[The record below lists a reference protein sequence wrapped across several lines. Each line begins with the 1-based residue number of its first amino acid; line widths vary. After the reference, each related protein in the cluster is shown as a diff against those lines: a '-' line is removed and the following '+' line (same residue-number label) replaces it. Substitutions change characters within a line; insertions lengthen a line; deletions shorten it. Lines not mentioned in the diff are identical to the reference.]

1 MSVNGYDLQRALP
14 ECATVLSLAFLV
26 IQSALDALC
35 HSGEPGLALTSYP
48 NYKIKALHLLRSIGC
63 FSLISLTIVT
73 KSQQCTEKNVV
84 GSLADVPPTSLVY
97 FYSMI
102 LAMTIAVIDSTRW
115 RTILTRHLNVVL
127 LVTWMVYGFRDLFP
141 LATWT
146 KTPLDMC
153 KGRFLWLEIAI
164 LTVVA
169 VLIPI
174 LAPQEYIP
182 VDPKHPMPKPN
193 PEQTA
198 SIFSLSMFFFLD
210 PVVFEAY
217 GVPHLPYERLP
228 PLADTDSIQNLKTAH
243 FRHVDPFS
251 GATSRGIF
259 LNLVKTFRY
268 EVVVLWFLSATSAVI
283 LLAEPVAVN
292 RLLRFVEQGEATAMM
307 RPWFWIMILF
317 LSTFL
322 DSVFTEWY
330 LRLSLRTFVRL
341 EALLTQLVFEHAL
354 RIRVKSETPRL
365 SSSAPDDSEHRASSN
380 LAGKITNLVTTD
392 LSVISD
398 ARNCIVLLSEIP
410 ILLSLYAVFL
420 YTILGWSAFVGI
432 GFTIALAPAP
442 IYVSR
447 IIRKYQEL
455 RMKKTDAR
463 VHVLTDIVNILR
475 MIKFFGWEKRM
486 LWKISEAREEELRLL
501 EKRQYANLVGT
512 VLKYIVISS
521 LHRLFLS
528 PTYPSFSIPV
538 MAMGATALAAKISL
552 DRFTGFLRD
561 TELLDSFEK
570 LPPSNQVQLDGQN
583 APPESVLEIGFSR
596 ASFSWSKE
604 SDGSS
609 TPSRRF
615 ILSIDDKIFFKSNC
629 LNLITGP
636 TGSGKTSLLLALLGE
651 MSFIRS
657 GPDSFYHL
665 PREGGVAYAAQESWV
680 QNETIKNNI
689 LFASPYDEAR
699 YQQVIHACGL
709 QRDLDSLEAG
719 DDTEV
724 GEKGLTLSG
733 GQKARL
739 TLARAVYSSAK
750 ILLLDDMLAALDVHT
765 SKWVV
770 EKCLASDLLKDR
782 TVIIVTHNVRLV
794 EPLATV
800 VVTMKD
806 GQVQDIRHH
815 LPVPTPAL
823 HETLRDNYWQELTNE
838 SDSKREREHDG
849 KLIVPEE
856 IEEGHI
862 SGNSGEALVPTI
874 MVASLI
880 SLNLRTVKLYT
891 SATGGQHAFLFFT
904 VLLAMMF
911 LTQLISVVQTWFL
924 GYWSS
929 QYELPGKVNVVFYL
943 SIYVI
948 LLSTIIIVNGGTTA
962 IYIWGAIRGSRRIH
976 EQLAQAILGTTIRW
990 LDHTPTSRIT
1000 TRFTQD
1006 INAID
1011 TSIPEWTRFFLDQSL
1026 KLVLKLT
1033 AIVVLTPLFF
1043 IPGVLAVALGYTC
1056 ARIYLKSQMSVRRE
1070 MLVAKAPVLGHFGA
1084 TMAGLTSIR
1093 AYGAQDMVIERLS
1106 TRIDKY
1112 SRSARVFY
1120 NLQRW
1125 MALRMHV
1132 ISALFIGFLAWYL
1145 VYIQRASASDT
1156 GFSLNMG
1163 ATFTGAIFGWIIN
1176 MNMLEGHSNS
1186 LERVASYLHI
1196 EQEPKPTIQGQP
1208 PAYWP
1213 ATGEL
1218 HVDNLC
1224 ARYSPDG
1231 PEILHNLSFNIKS
1244 GERVGVVG
1252 RTGSGKST
1260 LALSLLRCIPATGEV
1275 TYDSILTSSL
1285 NLDSL
1290 RSNIT
1295 IIPQVPE
1302 LISGTL
1308 RQNLD
1313 PFEEA
1318 DDLTLIEALRAAG
1331 LDAAQESIAA
1341 DENKLSLDTPISGS
1355 GSNLS
1360 VGQRQIV
1367 ALARAL
1373 VQKNKLLILD
1383 EGKAYLLISQHGE
1396 TLTKTVDYKTDNIIQ
1411 TALRQQLGR
1420 DVTLITIAHRLQ
1432 TIIDYDK
1439 IMVLDAGNIV
1449 EFGAPSELL
1458 NREHG
1463 RFRALVQESNDER
1476 ALQTLAEAGVP

>member
-35 HSGEPGLALTSYP
+35 HSGEPGLALTSSP
-48 NYKIKALHLLRSIGC
+48 NYEIKALHLLRSIGC
-63 FSLISLTIVT
+63 FSLISLAIIT

-84 GSLADVPPTSLVY
+84 GSLGDVPPTSLVY

-102 LAMTIAVIDSTRW
+102 LAMTLAVIDSTRW

-153 KGRFLWLEIAI
+153 KGRVLWLEIAI

-243 FRHVDPFS
+243 FRHVDPFT

-259 LNLVKTFRY
+259 LNLVKAFRY

-354 RIRVKSETPRL
+354 RIRVKSETPSL
-365 SSSAPDDSEHRASSN
+365 SSSAPEDNEHRASSN

-463 VHVLTDIVNILR
+463 VHVLTDIINILR

-512 VLKYIVISS
+512 VLN
-521 LHRLFLS
+521 
-528 PTYPSFSIPV
+528 FSIPTLIMKQALSSSTV
-538 MAMGATALAAKISL
+538 FSSLVIFENLQRYINATFMYWTRALAAKVSL

-604 SDGSS
+604 SNGSS

-615 ILSIDDKIFFKSNC
+615 ILSIDDKLFFKRNC

-699 YQQVIHACGL
+699 YQQVIYACGL

-794 EPLATV
+794 EPLASL

-806 GQVQDIRHH
+806 GQVQDIRHR
-815 LPVPTPAL
+815 LPIPNQDL
-823 HETLRDNYWQELTNE
+823 HETLSVNQELTNE
-838 SDSKREREHDG
+838 SDSKCERERDG
-849 KLIVPEE
+849 KLIIPEE
-856 IEEGHI
+856 IKEGHI
-862 SGNSGEALVPTI
+862 SGNS
-874 MVASLI
+874 
-880 SLNLRTVKLYT
+880 VKLYT
-891 SATGGQHAFLFFT
+891 SAIGGQHAFLYFT
-904 VLLAMMF
+904 ILLAMMF
-911 LTQLISVVQTWFL
+911 LTQLTSVVQTWFL

-948 LLSTIIIVNGGTTA
+948 LLSVIITVYGGTTA
-962 IYIWGAIRGSRRIH
+962 ISISGAIRGSRRIH
-976 EQLAQAILGTTIRW
+976 EQLAQVILGTTIRW
-990 LDHTPTSRIT
+990 LDHTPTSRII

-1011 TSIPEWTRFFLDQSL
+1011 TSIPEWTRFFLDQSM

-1043 IPGVLAVALGYTC
+1043 IPGVLAVTLGYTC

-1084 TMAGLTSIR
+1084 TMSGLTSIR
-1093 AYGAQDMVIERLS
+1093 AYGAQDMVIERLA
-1106 TRIDKY
+1106 TRVDKY

-1132 ISALFIGFLAWYL
+1132 ISALFIAFLAWYM
-1145 VYIQRASASDT
+1145 VYIQKASASDT

-1176 MNMLEGHSNS
+1176 MNMLEGHSD

-1218 HVDNLC
+1218 HVNNLC

-1260 LALSLLRCIPATGEV
+1260 LALSLLRCIPTTGEV
-1275 TYDSILTSSL
+1275 TYDSILTSSI

-1290 RSNIT
+1290 RSKIT

-1396 TLTKTVDYKTDNIIQ
+1396 TLTQTVDYKTDNIIQ

-1432 TIIDYDK
+1432 TIMDYDK

-1449 EFGAPSELL
+1449 EFGGPSELL
-1458 NREHG
+1458 TRENG

-1476 ALQTLAEAGVP
+1476 ALQTLGEAGVP